1 MAGERM
7 RRSARGD
14 EAIVVLVLP
23 LLDSEHSGLVAALL
37 VEPRCMSFL
46 FFFFR
51 VLPVQVRHGRM
62 DQRTVFAEMFGA
74 LCVTASRV

>member
-23 LLDSEHSGLVAALL
+23 LLDSKHSGLVAALL

-46 FFFFR
+46 FFFK